1 LEELIVLLAPE
12 EPMKNLS
19 IAQIGTPIL
28 RETAQPVVFP
38 LTPDVQKLI
47 EDLIW
52 TARDSNGV
60 GIAAPQVAESLRLMI
75 VASRPTPRYPYAPTM
90 EPTAMLNPQ
99 IVDRSQ
105 EEARD
110 WEGCLSVPGVRGLV
124 QRATWIEVEY
134 WDRAGNL
141 QRVRLE
147 GFVARIF
154 QHEYDHLEGI
164 LFVDRVAP
172 ADLISEEAYQ
182 RIAFD
187 PLPSA

>member
-1 LEELIVLLAPE
+1 
-12 EPMKNLS
+12 MKNLS
-19 IAQIGTPIL
+19 IAQIGSPIL
-28 RETAQPVVFP
+28 RETAQPVDFP
-38 LTPDVQKLI
+38 LTPAVQQLI
-47 EDLIW
+47 DDLIW

-75 VASRPTPRYPYAPTM
+75 VASRPTPRYPHAPTM
-90 EPTAMLNPQ
+90 EPTALLNPQ
-99 IVDRSQ
+99 IVDRSTT
-105 EEARD
+105 EARD

-134 WDRAGNL
+134 WDCAGNL

-164 LFVDRVAP
+164 LFVDRVDP

-187 PLPSA
+187 PLPMA